1 MRPPTPIPRLKALM
15 TSITAHT
22 LLITSIPNI
31 TVTGLITILE
41 YFPVKIHSLYFN
53 ILSIF
58 GLLYPT
64 FLQIFSLAISAN
76 VDSDTNMKDF

>member
-1 MRPPTPIPRLKALM
+1 MRPPTPIPSSKALM
-15 TSITAHT
+15 TSMTAHT
-22 LLITSIPNI
+22 LLITSIPNT
-31 TVTGLITILE
+31 TVAGLIKILE
-41 YFPVKIHSLYFN
+41 YFPVKIHSLYFT

-64 FLQIFSLAISAN
+64 TLQIFSLAISAN